1 VGYKVKGLGEI
12 KKLVV
17 NALVRPHHPPHSV
30 LTGWGRST
38 ALTPATPSENIE
50 GGAVPPFRPCSL
62 SPSVSSIQ
70 RVATLSCP
78 RAVTVRAGH
87 RAVSLRRRRARRMG
101 RSQARAATARGRHP
115 REEAEAEDRHRN
127 GSRRRTGTRRRP
139 RRKQAISTPAAS
151 ATIASFLSFI
161 PR

>member
-1 VGYKVKGLGEI
+1 MHSLG
-12 KKLVV
+12 
-17 NALVRPHHPPHSV
+17 PHHPPHSV

-70 RVATLSCP
+70 RVATGLMRRKRATSAGHLVALS
-78 RAVTVRAGH
+78 AVTVRAGH

>member
-1 VGYKVKGLGEI
+1 MHSLG
-12 KKLVV
+12 
-17 NALVRPHHPPHSV
+17 PHHPPHSV

-70 RVATLSCP
+70 CVATLSCP